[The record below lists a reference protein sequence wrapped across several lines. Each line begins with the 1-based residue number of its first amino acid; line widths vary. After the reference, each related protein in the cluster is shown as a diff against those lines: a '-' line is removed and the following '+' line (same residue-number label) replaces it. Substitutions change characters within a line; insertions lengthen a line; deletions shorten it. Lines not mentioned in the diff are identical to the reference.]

1 MQFQILMF
9 MNNKISS
16 LINRDKGYEWRFCSV
31 GGVIRVI
38 IETGEDIRH
47 LPELDQ
53 KLWTVL
59 SCPTKGLEFPEKTLQ
74 LLDTDNDNKIRV
86 NEVVAA
92 SQWLCDI
99 LRDPQLL
106 ISGGDG
112 LRLDD
117 FSDSDEGKRLQITA
131 KQILES
137 LGTDRDTITIADTSD
152 SIAIFSKT
160 RFNGDGII
168 TTNSTDDEA
177 LKDVVTKAME
187 KIGSVEDR
195 SGEQGINQEILEKF
209 FQSCSDYAAWCHA
222 AESDLPYGD
231 DTDAAL
237 AAVEAIKAKMADY
250 FMRCKLI
257 AFDEDTAAA
266 LDVQV
271 AKIETISGNDLSA
284 CTEEIASYPLARPNK
299 DCLMFL
305 NGVVNPTWKAA
316 YDDLKAHVLDKDF
329 AGKES
334 FSEEEWNAIVAKFD
348 AYVAWKNAKAG
359 ADVEELGIESIDK
372 ILAYDSQ
379 AKLQTLI
386 DQDNAVAD
394 EVNAIAD
401 VDKLLYLKRDFYKL
415 LCNYVTMADFYS
427 RKEGNEAV
435 FQCGRLFIDQRCLDL
450 CIRVEDMS
458 KQAEMAS
465 QSGMY
470 LLYCT
475 CTSKVK
481 NATMN
486 IVAVLTDGDVDNM
499 RVGKNAVF
507 YDRSGQDWDAVVTK
521 IVDNPVSIRQ
531 AFWSPYRK
539 LGRFITD
546 KVNKN
551 AADKE
556 AKSMQNLTAKTDT
569 ALVDAKTGMAAA
581 QQNPDGTAHPK
592 AQAPQ
597 PFDIAKFAGIF
608 AALGMALGMIGAAIM
623 AIIDPWYN
631 IFILLAVL
639 ILCTSG
645 PSMFIAWTKLR
656 KRNLGP
662 VLNANGWAINSKLLV
677 NILFGQSLTG
687 MAKYPK
693 LDLKQMSDPF
703 TAKTP
708 WWKKLLRWGITAI
721 IVAAIVW
728 VILLMFHAGPYAKY
742 YNLEVTPDKQVENPK
757 LLVVGGGSQL
767 KDMKKYDIMA
777 KDGVVI
783 DNDTFYFK
791 GWSDLTNKSLDGQ
804 RDSLSYKRQI
814 QLMQDSN
821 IIARYDVHK
830 YLAPDDESAE

>member
-1 MQFQILMF
+1 MS
-9 MNNKISS
+9 NKLQEIISHS
-16 LINRDKGYEWRFCSV
+16 ASGYNWRYCSV
-31 GGVIRVI
+31 GGVVRVI

-92 SQWLCDI
+92 SKWLCNV
-99 LRDPQLL
+99 LRDPQQL

-112 LRLDD
+112 LSMDD
-117 FSDSDEGKRLQITA
+117 FSDTDEGKRLQTTA

-137 LGTDRDTITIADTSD
+137 LGVERNTITIADTSD
-152 SIAIFSKT
+152 SIAIFAKT

-168 TTNSTDDEA
+168 TANSTEDEA
-177 LKDVVTKAME
+177 LKDIIAKAME

-209 FQSCSDYAAWCHA
+209 YQACTDYAAWCHA

-231 DTDAAL
+231 DTEAAL
-237 AAVEAIKAKMADY
+237 AAVEAIKAKIADY
-250 FMRCKLI
+250 FMRCNLI

-271 AKIETISGNDLSA
+271 AKIESISGNDLTT
-284 CTEEIASYPLARPNK
+284 CGDEIASYPLARPNK
-299 DCLMFL
+299 DCQLLL

-316 YDDLKAHVLDKDF
+316 FDELKVRVLDKDF
-329 AGKES
+329 ADKES
-334 FSEEEWNAIVAKFD
+334 ITEDEWKSVVAKFD
-348 AYVAWKNAKAG
+348 AFAAWKGAKTG
-359 ADVEELGIESIDK
+359 VEVEDLGIEVVDK
-372 ILAYDSQ
+372 LLAENRQ
-379 AKLQTLI
+379 ADLQAII

-394 EVNAIAD
+394 EVNAISE

-435 FQCGRLFIDQRCLDL
+435 FQCGRLYIDQRCLDL
-450 CIRVEDMS
+450 CIRVEDMA
-458 KQAEMAS
+458 KQTEMAGL
-465 QSGMY
+465 SGMY

-481 NATMN
+481 NQTMN

-499 RVGKNAVF
+499 RVGKNAIF

-546 KVNKN
+546 KINKN
-551 AADKE
+551 AAEKE
-556 AKSMQNLTAKTDT
+556 AKSMQNLTAQTET
-569 ALVDAKTGMAAA
+569 AITTTQSGMASA
-581 QQNPDGTAHPK
+581 QQNPNGNNQPK
-592 AQAPQ
+592 PQTPQA
-597 PFDIAKFAGIF
+597 FDIAKFAGIF
-608 AALGMALGMIGAAIM
+608 AAIGMALGMIGAAIM

-631 IFILLAVL
+631 LFILLGVVMV
-639 ILCTSG
+639 CTSG

-677 NILFGQSLTG
+677 NIIFGQTLTG

-693 LDLKQMSDPF
+693 LDLKQLSDPF
-703 TAKTP
+703 MTKTP
-708 WWKKLLRWGITAI
+708 WWKKLLRWVITGII
-721 IVAAIVW
+721 LLAIVW
-728 VILLMFHAGPYAKY
+728 VIMLMFHLGPYAKHY
-742 YNLEVTPDKQVENPK
+742 KLEVTPDKQVENTK
-757 LLVVGGGSQL
+757 ALVSGGGCNL
-767 KDMKKYDIMA
+767 KDLKKYEIMA

-791 GWSDLTNKSLDGQ
+791 GWSDLTNKSADGQ

-814 QLMQDSN
+814 QLVQDSS
-821 IIARYDVHK
+821 IVARFDIHK
-830 YLAPDDESAE
+830 YVPPVEDVAEPVVE

>member
-1 MQFQILMF
+1 
-9 MNNKISS
+9 MNNKLSS
-16 LINRDKGYEWRFCSV
+16 LITKDKGYEWRFCSV

-86 NEVVAA
+86 NEVVSA
-92 SQWLCDI
+92 SQWLCNI

-112 LRLDD
+112 LKMDD
-117 FSDSDEGKRLQITA
+117 FSDSEEGKRLQTTA

-137 LGTDRDTITIADTSD
+137 LGIERDTITIADTSD
-152 SIAIFSKT
+152 SIAIFAKT

-168 TTNSTDDEA
+168 TANSTDDES
-177 LKDVVTKAME
+177 LKDAIAKIVE
-187 KIGSVEDR
+187 KMGSVTDR
-195 SGEQGINQEILEKF
+195 SGEEGINQEILEKF
-209 FQSCSDYAAWCHA
+209 FQACTDYSAWSHA
-222 AESDLPYGD
+222 AASDLPYGD

-237 AAVEAIKAKMADY
+237 AAVDAIKSKMADY

-266 LDVQV
+266 LGVQV

-284 CTEEIASYPLARPNK
+284 CTDEIASYPLARPNK
-299 DCLMFL
+299 DCLML
-305 NGVVNPTWKAA
+305 LDGVVNPTWKAA
-316 YDDLKAHVLDKDF
+316 FADLKTHVLDKEF
-329 AGKES
+329 ADKES
-334 FSEEEWNAIVAKFD
+334 ITEEEWNAVVSKFD
-348 AYVAWKNAKAG
+348 AYVAWKDAKAG
-359 ADVEELGIESIDK
+359 AEVEEIGIEAIDK
-372 ILAYDSQ
+372 MLADEYQS
-379 AKLQTLI
+379 KLQALI

-394 EVNAIAD
+394 EVNAIAE
-401 VDKLLYLKRDFYKL
+401 VDKLLYLKRDYYKL

-465 QSGMY
+465 LSGMY

-499 RVGKNAVF
+499 RVGKNAIF

-546 KVNKN
+546 KINKN
-551 AADKE
+551 AAEKE

-569 ALVDAKTGMAAA
+569 ALVDAQAGMAAA
-581 QQNPDGTAHPK
+581 QQNPNGTAQPK

-631 IFILLAVL
+631 IFILLGVL
-639 ILCTSG
+639 VLCTSG

-693 LDLKQMSDPF
+693 LDLNQLSDPF
-703 TAKTP
+703 TVKTP
-708 WWKKLLRWGITAI
+708 WWKKLLRWGITGL
-721 IVAAIVW
+721 VLLGIVW
-728 VILLMFHAGPYAKY
+728 VILLMFHLGPYAKY
-742 YNLEVTPDKQVENPK
+742 YTLTVTPDKEVAESK
-757 LLVVGGGSQL
+757 LLVMGGGKDL
-767 KDMKKYDIMA
+767 KDMKKYDIIA

-783 DNDTFYFK
+783 DKDTFYFK
-791 GWSDLTNKSLDGQ
+791 GWSDITNKSVDGQ

-814 QLMQDSN
+814 QLVQDSN
-821 IIARYDVHK
+821 IIARFDIHK
-830 YLAPDDESAE
+830 YVAPVEETAETPAAE